1 MLEKTINELIL
12 FLEKHHFKGWE
23 PYDIPGLK
31 ITPVTRPVRVLL
43 TQLIRLSPISLHP
56 FFKNKTEHAKAAALF
71 ARSFLLLFEITRE
84 QKYQKKAV
92 YFLEWLET
100 HRCSTTKNFSI
111 GTQYQLNMKNYS
123 ANPNTPAPLLTCFSV
138 EAFLSAYEIFKDN
151 KYLELAESGI
161 NYFLE
166 ELPQVKVSSDRSYFI
181 YHPNNNQFIPNS
193 PAVICGTLARF
204 YFISKN
210 QELLTIIKNNL
221 NYIANYQ
228 QEDGSWFYHPG
239 SRYID
244 SFHTAFVLEALAKYQ
259 RYTGDESYKKQ
270 LLKGLA
276 YYEKNFF
283 ESDMK
288 PIHKKRFG
296 VPTNVDSLLT
306 KIDLRDIAMG
316 LVLFN
321 EINKLRGYPIRRI
334 LNLQNWSINHFK
346 SNKGYFYYQKVPL
359 YTIKGPFLSMQAWML
374 YGLCVMLK
382 SLNSA

>member
-1 MLEKTINELIL
+1 MLEKTIDELIF

-23 PYDIPGLK
+23 PYDIPVLK
-31 ITPVTRPVRVLL
+31 NSRVTRPVRVFL
-43 TQLIRLSPISLHP
+43 TQVIRLSPIFLHP
-56 FFKNKTEHAKAAALF
+56 IFKNKNEHAKAAALF
-71 ARSFLLLFEITRE
+71 ARAFLLLFEITRE
-84 QKYQKKAV
+84 KKYHKNAI
-92 YFLEWLET
+92 YFLEWLQA
-100 HRCSTTKNFSI
+100 HRCLATKNFSI
-111 GTQYQLNMKNYS
+111 GPLYQLNMKKYS

-151 KYLELAESGI
+151 KYLEQAESGI

-166 ELPQVKVSSDRSYFI
+166 ELPQIRVSSDQSYFI

-204 YFISKN
+204 YSISKN

-221 NYIANYQ
+221 NYIVNYQ
-228 QEDGSWFYHPG
+228 QEDGSWLYHPG

-244 SFHTAFVLEALAKYQ
+244 SFHTAFILEALAKYQ
-259 RYTGDESYKKQ
+259 QYTGDDSYEKQ
-270 LLKGLA
+270 LLKGLT
-276 YYEKNFF
+276 YYEQAFF

-296 VPTNVDSLLT
+296 LPTNADSLLT

-321 EINKLRGYPIRRI
+321 EINKLRGYPIKPA
-334 LNLQNWSINHFK
+334 LNLLNWCVKHFK
-346 SNKGYFYYQKVPL
+346 THNGYFYYQKVPL

-374 YGLCVMLK
+374 YGLSVMLK
-382 SLNSA
+382 SLNNY